1 MARGPNANE
10 PQTVAGSTTD
20 AAPADFAALFKSSF
34 RSLWLI
40 AFGVVQDA
48 ALAEDVV
55 QEAALIALSKFKEFR
70 PGSNFSAWMAK
81 IVQFVARNQAR
92 SRRRRRTVNLDAAAA
107 AANPATEPGAA
118 GRSPVAVAVAVG
130 WLSADQQHFDDRVM
144 AALRQVPDLPR
155 ACLLL
160 RTLEG
165 LEYSEIARVLRIPAG
180 TAMSHVH
187 RTRQFLREALADLG
201 PLRASEGQAPT

>member
-10 PQTVAGSTTD
+10 PQTVAGSATG

-92 SRRRRRTVNLDAAAA
+92 SRRRRRTVDLDVAAATA
-107 AANPATEPGAA
+107 SPVTEPGSA
-118 GRSPVAVAVAVG
+118 GRNPGVMAVG
-130 WLSADQQHFDDRVM
+130 WLSAEQQHFDDRVM
-144 AALRQVPDLPR
+144 AALRQVPDMPR

-187 RTRQFLREALADLG
+187 RTRQFLREALAELG